1 MSKPRNKFSRVTFEV
16 IYPTARLTHV
26 LSDGLAQLR
35 QASRRSVVR
44 EALVQGVGSC
54 LDDVVRGI
62 EIGLPDLEMDD
73 VAAGAETRHALGE
86 AEFCGLTHDGET
98 SESESFLIVPS

>member
-1 MSKPRNKFSRVTFEV
+1 MIVQRAGGASVAASMMLPGVSKS
-16 IYPTARLTHV
+16 
-26 LSDGLAQLR
+26 
-35 QASRRSVVR
+35 
-44 EALVQGVGSC
+44 GS
-54 LDDVVRGI
+54 
-62 EIGLPDLEMDD
+62 PDLEMDD